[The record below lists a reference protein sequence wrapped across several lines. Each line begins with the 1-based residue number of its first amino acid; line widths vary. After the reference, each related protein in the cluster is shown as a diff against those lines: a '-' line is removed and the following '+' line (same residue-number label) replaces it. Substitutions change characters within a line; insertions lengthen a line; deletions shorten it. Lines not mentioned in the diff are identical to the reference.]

1 MIQAF
6 EAHYGQSFT
15 DKDWRNET
23 GIWAAA
29 WGYAVRQATAAPTA
43 PAQQPTVTCQIYGHV
58 VNACAE
64 CNTHSEAGTLLEAVD
79 ALLSNEEHA
88 VSGGMRSYQV
98 GSQTWELWED
108 VRKARLA
115 AAPVQQPLTKQ
126 QIDDIVYEC
135 RRSGSDTTYNIV
147 NAAIKAHIKG
157 ASLPR

>member
-1 MIQAF
+1 
-6 EAHYGQSFT
+6 
-15 DKDWRNET
+15 
-23 GIWAAA
+23 
-29 WGYAVRQATAAPTA
+29 
-43 PAQQPTVTCQIYGHV
+43 VTCQIYGHV